1 MSDSEYYARVGE
13 LLAQQIPFVSVVL
26 VDTAGSVPQDA
37 GRKMIVT
44 AEGLN
49 LGTVGGGKVEG
60 KAIEEA
66 KQLLARSNGA
76 KHTHFVNWS
85 LSRDVGMTCGGQV
98 KLYFESHNSI
108 VWNIVVFGAGHI
120 AHALINLLIHL
131 ECRITCIDPR
141 KEWLD
146 KLPDSPKVKKVLAA
160 DMPVQVELL
169 PDDAF
174 VALMTMGHSSDK
186 PILLQILKTSR
197 KFPYLGVIGSA
208 AKAATLYKDI
218 EDAGLPS
225 SLKGTFF
232 CPMGLDIGT
241 NHPFEIA
248 ISMAAQLIEQRD
260 KYRAAQSAQIEA
272 NASIC
277 RQD

>member
-1 MSDSEYYARVGE
+1 MSDSAYYARVGE
-13 LLAQQIPFVSVVL
+13 LLAQQTPFVSVVL

-37 GRKMIVT
+37 GNKMIVT
-44 AEGLN
+44 ADGLN
-49 LGTVGGGKVEG
+49 LGTVGGGKVEK

-66 KQLLARSNGA
+66 QQMLAKSNGT
-76 KHTHFVNWS
+76 KNTHFVNWS

-98 KLYFESHNSI
+98 KLYFESHNNN

-120 AHALINLLIHL
+120 ANALINLLIQL

-141 KEWLD
+141 KQWLD
-146 KLPDSPKVKKVLAA
+146 KLPESANLKKVLAP
-160 DMPVQVELL
+160 DMPLQVQLL
-169 PDDAF
+169 PADAF

-186 PILLQILKTSR
+186 PILLEILKTAR
-197 KFPYLGVIGSA
+197 NFPYLGVIGSA
-208 AKAATLYKDI
+208 AKAARIYKDI
-218 EDAGLPS
+218 EEAGLPAS
-225 SLKGTFF
+225 SKEKFY

-248 ISMAAQLIEQRD
+248 ISIAAQLIEQRD
-260 KYRAAQSAQIEA
+260 KYRAVQSAQIDA
-272 NASIC
+272 GSVNC